1 MNELSNWYDGL
12 EIISKVLIRSFAM
25 GVILTLFWF
34 CFFLLGGDMGYKM
47 HSNLFQIS
55 RHEYDVMNYCGMA
68 FVKACNFIFFLFPY
82 IAIKLVLKRKR
93 G

>member
-1 MNELSNWYDGL
+1 MDESLNWYDGL
-12 EIISKVLIRSFAM
+12 EIISKVLIRCFVM
-25 GVILTLFWF
+25 GFILTLFWF
-34 CFFLLGGDMGYKM
+34 CLFLFGGDIGFKT

-55 RHEYDVMNYCGMA
+55 RHEYDIMNYYGMA
-68 FVKACNFIFFLFPY
+68 FAKACNFLFFLFPY